1 MLIATSLFTIG
12 TAFVTRL
19 APPEM
24 ASKITAAHFLW
35 VGLIGTLIGTTLYA
49 AIADG
54 IFPAAGPM
62 AIAYSLSSVVGVL
75 CVLSIVVYAV
85 LLLLMR
91 KEDTTRL

>member
-1 MLIATSLFTIG
+1 
-12 TAFVTRL
+12 VTRL

-24 ASKITAAHFLW
+24 AGKITAAHFLW
-35 VGLIGTLIGTTLYA
+35 VGLVGTLVGTTLYA

-54 IFPAAGPM
+54 IFATTGPM
-62 AIAYSLSSVVGVL
+62 AIAHSLSSVVGVL

-91 KEDTTRL
+91 KEDATR